1 MSKLQQAFERLRKP
15 QTPQIGFTS
24 VPRERPKAMLLGVLA
39 RDREQASLALRAG
52 ADLVI
57 LHTPDVAAAVAV
69 GQELRDG
76 KHPVGVW
83 LPSVDE
89 TAVTSLAQAGIDF
102 VACALEH
109 VPAGLIDPDQ
119 LGLVVPFLDVENVP
133 DALLRALGPLEVDAL
148 LLKRPAGEFT
158 LRQQAEL
165 VRLATLSG
173 VPLLVISG
181 NGPSEA
187 EVRALRDSGAGAL
200 VLPEGSQP
208 DEIAAAIDLLRRVGP
223 RRRSRREGAEI
234 ALVPALS
241 ALHGHVHEEDDEEEE
256 V

>member
-1 MSKLQQAFERLRKP
+1 VSKLQQAFERLRKP
-15 QTPQIGFTS
+15 QTPQIGFTPA
-24 VPRERPKAMLLGVLA
+24 PRERPKAMLLGVLA
-39 RDREQASLALRAG
+39 RDREQASTALRAG

-57 LHTPDVAAAVAV
+57 IHTADVAAATAV
-69 GQELRDG
+69 GRELRDG

-83 LPSVDE
+83 LPSIDGPAAAALVE
-89 TAVTSLAQAGIDF
+89 AGVDF

-109 VPAGLIDPDQ
+109 VPAGVIDPDQ
-119 LGLVVPFLDVENVP
+119 LGLVVPFLDLDNVP
-133 DALLRALGPLEVDAL
+133 AALLRALGPLEVDAL

-200 VLPEGSQP
+200 VLPEGSGTE
-208 DEIAAAIDLLRRVGP
+208 EIAAAVELLRRVGP
-223 RRRSRREGAEI
+223 RKRSRREGAEI

-241 ALHGHVHEEDDEEEE
+241 ALHGHVHEEEDDEEE